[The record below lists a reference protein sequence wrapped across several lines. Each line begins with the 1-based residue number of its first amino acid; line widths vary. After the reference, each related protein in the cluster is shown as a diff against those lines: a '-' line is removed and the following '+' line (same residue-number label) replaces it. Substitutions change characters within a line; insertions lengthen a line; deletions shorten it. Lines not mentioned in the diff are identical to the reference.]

1 MSEFTFTRQDVS
13 EKRAG
18 TFDFT
23 VINAYENIAESG
35 SKSIRLELMS
45 SESWG
50 YTADIWFYSAKNNAP
65 ITMGM
70 NLIQTKLMQW
80 FNLDSLKFVNNCIVK
95 KYDYATKSTSDVRV
109 KGLPEMKGKMLTL
122 TLEEE
127 NRDNINYDSNDPLS
141 KPFYTNL
148 TVKKWAEY
156 NPASKVTPVNDVK
169 DSVVPDNIEND
180 FEADLDLPF

>member
-1 MSEFTFTRQDVS
+1 MSELTFTRQDVQ

-23 VINAYENIAESG
+23 VISAYENVAGSG

-50 YTADIWFYSAKNNAP
+50 YTTDIWFYSAKNNSP

-70 NLIQTKLMQW
+70 NLIQTKLMKW

-95 KYDYATKSTSDVRV
+95 RYDYETKLTSDVRV

-122 TLEEE
+122 TLIEES
-127 NRDNINYDSNDPLS
+127 RDNINYDAGDPSS
-141 KPFYTNL
+141 KQFYTNL
-148 TVKKWAEY
+148 VVKKWDEY
-156 NPASKVTPVNDVK
+156 NPASKVTPVNNVK

-180 FEADLDLPF
+180 FEVDPDLPF